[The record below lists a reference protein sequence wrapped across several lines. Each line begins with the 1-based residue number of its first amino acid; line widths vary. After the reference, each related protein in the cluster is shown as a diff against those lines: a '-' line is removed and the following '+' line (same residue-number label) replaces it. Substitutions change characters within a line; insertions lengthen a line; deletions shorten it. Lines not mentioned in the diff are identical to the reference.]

1 MRVLLVDDSK
11 AARFAMRNLLEKQ
24 GLEVT
29 MAETGEEAL
38 ETLVDTTVD
47 IVFMDQSMPGMGG
60 IEATRQITSNE
71 ATKQI
76 PVVLCTGNEGDKLE
90 LMAEE
95 AGAIGVLTKPPK
107 AEKLE
112 AIFSSLSTAA
122 PVESK
127 EPETELTEEI
137 EEDMGKLMEVIE
149 GLQQQ
154 INQFDSLKGEISST
168 VEEKIATVM
177 QTSDE
182 KLKPLQN
189 TLDNLGDQISQQVK
203 EHIAIDSGNQRIQLE
218 TLRQQV
224 ESGLEDMQEREA
236 EFQSGL
242 KEGILKSTTTEV
254 NNLLNAQISSLKE
267 SNESMRV
274 EIETKLQK
282 MEKTVSSLQTGL
294 LAKATLIAVVTAG
307 IAFAAA
313 FYFLK

>member
-38 ETLVDTTVD
+38 ERIVDNPVD

-60 IEATRQITSNE
+60 IEATRRITSTE
-71 ATKQI
+71 ETAHI

-107 AEKLE
+107 KEKLE
-112 AIFSSLSTAA
+112 AIFSSLGAAA
-122 PVESK
+122 PAKTE
-127 EPETELTEEI
+127 EPELEITEEV

-154 INQFDSLKGEISST
+154 VNQLDSS
-168 VEEKIATVM
+168 VEEKVTAAL
-177 QTSDE
+177 QASDE
-182 KLKPLQN
+182 KLKPLKD
-189 TLDNLGDQISQQVK
+189 TVDNIGNQLNQKIKEQI
-203 EHIAIDSGNQRIQLE
+203 AMDAGNQRIQLE

-224 ESGLEDMQEREA
+224 ESGLEDIQEREA
-236 EFQSGL
+236 QFQTGL
-242 KEGILKSTTTEV
+242 KEEVLRATTSEV
-254 NNLLNAQISSLKE
+254 GNLLNAQISSLKD
-267 SNESMRV
+267 SNDSMQAEMADR
-274 EIETKLQK
+274 LQK
-282 MEKTVSSLQTGL
+282 MEKTVSSLRTSL
-294 LAKATLIAVVTAG
+294 LTKAALIAVAAAAA
-307 IAFAAA
+307 AFAAA
-313 FYFLK
+313 FFLLR